1 MKTRRLPTVA
11 EAEAYWRPIKAYRE
25 AYDRNW
31 RLLSEQVRASHPY
44 CSMCHATEGEE
55 YMDGSGKIRGVRLT
69 VDHIDG
75 RTSNNDRGNLRVL
88 CAACHGALTADN
100 WRR

>member
-1 MKTRRLPTVA
+1 
-11 EAEAYWRPIKAYRE
+11 
-25 AYDRNW
+25 
-31 RLLSEQVRASHPY
+31 
-44 CSMCHATEGEE
+44 
-55 YMDGSGKIRGVRLT
+55 MDGSGKIRGVRLT

-88 CAACHGALTADN
+88 CAACHGSLTADN